1 MSLTDR
7 LIRRLLPQDGE
18 AHPAELRARLGL
30 LAALVGIIV
39 NLLLAVGKLVTGL
52 LVQSVAIRGDAVN
65 NFSDSISSAI
75 ALVSFRMS
83 QKPADRRH
91 PFGHARVEYFASTI
105 VAVLILLIA
114 AVQFRD
120 SVARIRAPGV
130 IPLSPVVFV
139 VLTASILLKVGLYFF
154 YRSLARRIDSQLL
167 MATAV
172 DSLSDVLATAA
183 VLAASCLS
191 PALGFDLDGYLGIAV
206 AGFIA
211 WSGIGILRDT
221 ADHTLGTAPP
231 PEFVSRIEAYLS
243 RCEIVLG
250 VHDIIVHAYGPGRN
264 FVTADVE
271 VDARSDL
278 LAAHDRLDNLER
290 NAMLDLGI
298 NLSIHM
304 DPIVLDDPET
314 SRLYELTKRT
324 VQGLDP
330 RLSIHDFRVVPGP
343 ARTNLIFDVGCPDEL
358 KKEDCQLHERIID
371 ALREHDPNW
380 NIVVTVDSSFVARPS
395 TRLR

>member
-1 MSLTDR
+1 MTLPDR
-7 LIRRLLPQDGE
+7 LIRRLLPANGE
-18 AHPAELRARLGL
+18 AHPAQLRARLGL

-39 NLLLAVGKLVTGL
+39 NLLLAAGKLVTGL
-52 LVQSVAIRGDAVN
+52 LVQSVAIRGDAIN
-65 NFSDSISSAI
+65 NFSDSLSAAI
-75 ALVSFRMS
+75 ALASFRLS

-114 AVQFRD
+114 VRQFSD
-120 SVARIRAPGV
+120 SVARIREPSV
-130 IPLSPVVFV
+130 IPLSPVVFL

-167 MATAV
+167 AATAV
-172 DSLSDVLATAA
+172 DSLSDVLATGA
-183 VLAASCLS
+183 VLVASCLS
-191 PALGFDLDGYLGIAV
+191 PVLGFDLDGYLGIAV

-231 PEFVSRIEAYLS
+231 PELVSQIETYL
-243 RCEIVLG
+243 RRNPIVLG
-250 VHDIIVHAYGPGRN
+250 VHDIIVHTYGPGRN

-278 LAAHDRLDNLER
+278 LATHNSLDNLER

-298 NLSIHM
+298 QLSIHM

-314 SRLYELTKRT
+314 SRLYQLTKET
-324 VQGLDP
+324 VRSLDP
-330 RLSIHDFRVVPGP
+330 RLSIHDFRVVSGP
-343 ARTNLIFDVGCPDEL
+343 SQTNLIFDVSCPDEL
-358 KKEDCQLHERIID
+358 ENADCQLNERIIR
-371 ALREHDPNW
+371 ALHEHDPSW
-380 NIVVTVDSSFVARPS
+380 NIVVTIDSSYVTRPS

>member
-7 LIRRLLPQDGE
+7 LIRRFLSLDEE
-18 AHPAELRARLGL
+18 ARPAQERARLGF
-30 LAALVGIIV
+30 LAAVVGIVV
-39 NLLLAVGKLVTGL
+39 NLMLAAGKLVTGL
-52 LVQSVAIRGDAVN
+52 LVHSVAIRGDAVN
-65 NFSDSISSAI
+65 NFSDSVSSAI
-75 ALVSFRMS
+75 TLASFRLS

-114 AVQFRD
+114 VGQFRD
-120 SVARIRAPGV
+120 SLARIRAPG
-130 IPLSPVVFV
+130 IILLTPVVLV
-139 VLTASILLKVGLYFF
+139 VLTASILLKIGLYFF
-154 YRSLARRIDSQLL
+154 YRRLARRIDSQLL
-167 MATAV
+167 AATAV
-172 DSLSDVLATAA
+172 DSLADVLATGA
-183 VLAASCLS
+183 VLVASCLS

-231 PEFVSRIEAYLS
+231 PEFVSQIEEYLS

-271 VDARSDL
+271 VDARIDL

-298 NLSIHM
+298 FLSIHM

-324 VQGLDP
+324 VQELDP
-330 RLSIHDFRVVPGP
+330 RLSIHDFRVVSGP
-343 ARTNLIFDVGCPDEL
+343 ARTNLIFDVSCPDEL
-358 KKEDCQLHERIID
+358 EKEDCRLHERIID
-371 ALREHDPNW
+371 ALREHDPSW
-380 NIVVTVDSSFVARPS
+380 NIVVTVDSSFVVRPS
-395 TRLR
+395 THLR